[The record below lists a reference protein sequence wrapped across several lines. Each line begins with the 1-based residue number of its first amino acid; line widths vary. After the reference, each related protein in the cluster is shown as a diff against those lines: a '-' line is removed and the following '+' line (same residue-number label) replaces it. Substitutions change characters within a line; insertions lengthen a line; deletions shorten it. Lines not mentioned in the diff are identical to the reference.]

1 MSFLKSAIQL
11 RSILPSSWRREAWG
25 TAWGS
30 AVLFHQHYTY
40 HICVHG
46 MLYFGSFSIDPNKSS
61 KTFQYKSNLQTAI
74 NPMCLTT
81 FHEQLLCQLI
91 YTNLSGTLRGAFS
104 IKVGH
109 NFLLCVL
116 VKLET
121 VLLVKLWNF
130 IASFPPNAVHRH
142 ICALCQKVGK
152 IYPGQI
158 KLLFSFC
165 WKGQNVIASNTPREN
180 SKFM

>member
-1 MSFLKSAIQL
+1 MRNSVRK
-11 RSILPSSWRREAWG
+11 RSSVSPTLYLPYLCSWY
-25 TAWGS
+25 
-30 AVLFHQHYTY
+30 AVLWFIFHRSQKK
-40 HICVHG
+40 
-46 MLYFGSFSIDPNKSS
+46 LENFSVQKLLTNCNQSHVSI
-61 KTFQYKSNLQTAI
+61 T
-74 NPMCLTT
+74 TT

-165 WKGQNVIASNTPREN
+165 WKGQNVIASNTPEREFEIYV
-180 SKFM
+180 KEWFGLF